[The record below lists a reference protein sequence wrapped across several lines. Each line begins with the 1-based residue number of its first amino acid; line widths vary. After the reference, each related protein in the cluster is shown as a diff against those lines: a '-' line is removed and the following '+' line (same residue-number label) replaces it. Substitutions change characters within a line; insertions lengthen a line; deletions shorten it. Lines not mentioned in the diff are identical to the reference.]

1 MHNLADVLRRL
12 NNLIRV
18 GTVTEVDGKRARV
31 KTGDNL
37 TPLRP
42 WMTQRA
48 GDDSTWWAP
57 SVGEQVLLLSP
68 GGDLAQAIIL
78 PALYQDDFPAP
89 ETDPDIRTTR
99 YRDGTT
105 VEHNMKD
112 KTLSVSPAGD
122 LTLQIAGDCVL
133 HTTGTVEVVADG
145 DATVSAQGN
154 GTLAANGNIDV
165 EAGGILNLS
174 GTMVNLN

>member
-1 MHNLADVLRRL
+1 MIPSDILRRL
-12 NNLIRV
+12 NNLIRL
-18 GTVTEVDGKRARV
+18 GTIYEVEGKRARV
-31 KTGDNL
+31 ETGGNL

-42 WMTQRA
+42 WIADRA
-48 GDDSTWWAP
+48 GEDSTWWAP

-68 GGDLAQAIIL
+68 GGDLAQAVIL

-89 ETDPDIRTTR
+89 ETDPDIRATR

-105 VEHNMKD
+105 VEHNLKD
-112 KTLSVSPAGD
+112 KTLTIAPAGD
-122 LTLQIAGDCVL
+122 LTVQIAGDCLL
-133 HTTGTVEVVADG
+133 HTTGNAEVVADG
-145 DATVSAQGN
+145 DATVAAQGN